1 MNSSYLSVFVF
12 IIITIIYY
20 TVLKPKLTYENLKNA
35 ESNDEMSN
43 YSSTNN
49 TALVIYMILV
59 LISQLVINIGY
70 MINTCG
76 GDIASNIGVGFLITL
91 IPWVFIFGL
100 LVSMLMLFPGFKS
113 AFSNVIGYFCVSGS
127 ANDVL
132 TKLLINPDIE
142 NTMNAGNLSEED
154 KKKYQSI
161 ADAIIKICGNTSII
175 INQIVPENFL
185 ESLATL
191 SPLMKPEYQNDQ
203 SAESIELKQKLL
215 NTVLIRDNIGEALWY
230 VNTAILVTSVIQ
242 YNIATRGCNKDLKS
256 IQSQQANFEQQQ
268 AATQQQNEQA
278 SSTTYTMT

>member
-1 MNSSYLSVFVF
+1 MNSSYISVFVF

-20 TVLKPKLTYENLKNA
+20 TILKPKLTYEKLKSS
-35 ESNDEMSN
+35 ESSDEMSN
-43 YSSTNN
+43 YSSANN

-70 MINTCG
+70 IINTCG
-76 GDIASNIGVGFLITL
+76 GDIASNIGAGFLITL

-100 LVSMLMLFPGFKS
+100 LVSMLIIFPGFKS

-132 TKLLINPDIE
+132 TQLLINPDIE
-142 NTMNAGNLSEED
+142 NTMKQENITEED

-161 ADAIIKICGNTSII
+161 ADSIIKICGNTSII

-191 SPLMKPEYQNDQ
+191 SPLMKPEYQEDNSD
-203 SAESIELKQKLL
+203 SIQLKQKLL

-230 VNTAILVTSVIQ
+230 INTAILVTSVVQ
-242 YNIATRGCNKDLKS
+242 YNIAVRGCNKDLKS
-256 IQSQQANFEQQQ
+256 IQEQQANFEQQQ
-268 AATQQQNEQA
+268 AAIKLQNERA
-278 SSTTYTMT
+278 TSTTYTMS

>member
-1 MNSSYLSVFVF
+1 
-12 IIITIIYY
+12 
-20 TVLKPKLTYENLKNA
+20 
-35 ESNDEMSN
+35 
-43 YSSTNN
+43 
-49 TALVIYMILV
+49 MILI
-59 LISQLVINIGY
+59 LISQLVINITY
-70 MINTCG
+70 IINTCG
-76 GDIASNIGVGFLITL
+76 GDISTNIGAGFLITL

-113 AFSNVIGYFCVSGS
+113 AFSNVIGYYCVSGN

-142 NTMNAGNLSEED
+142 NTMKQGNLSEED
-154 KKKYQSI
+154 KKKYQSV

-191 SPLMKPEYQNDQ
+191 TPLMKPEYQNDKLP
-203 SAESIELKQKLL
+203 ESIELKQKLL

-242 YNIATRGCNKDLKS
+242 YNIASRGCNKDLKS
-256 IQSQQANFEQQQ
+256 IQEKQANFEQQQ
-268 AATQQQNEQA
+268 ASTQQQNKQA
-278 SSTTYTMT
+278 TSTTYTMS

>member
-1 MNSSYLSVFVF
+1 MNSSYISVFVF

-20 TVLKPKLTYENLKNA
+20 TILKPKLTYEKLKSA
-35 ESNDEMSN
+35 ESSDEMST
-43 YSSTNN
+43 YSSSNN
-49 TALVIYMILV
+49 TALIIYMILV
-59 LISQLVINIGY
+59 LISQFVINIGY
-70 MINTCG
+70 IINTCG
-76 GDIASNIGVGFLITL
+76 GDIPSNIGAGFLITL

-100 LVSMLMLFPGFKS
+100 LVSMLIIFPGFKS
-113 AFSNVIGYFCVSGS
+113 AFSNVIGYFCVYGS
-127 ANDVL
+127 ANDIL
-132 TKLLINPDIE
+132 TQLLINPDIE
-142 NTMNAGNLSEED
+142 NTMKQDNLSDED
-154 KKKYQSI
+154 KKKYQSV

-191 SPLMKPEYQNDQ
+191 SPLMKPEYQQDNSD
-203 SAESIELKQKLL
+203 SIELKQKLL

-230 VNTAILVTSVIQ
+230 INTAIIVTSVIQ

>member
-1 MNSSYLSVFVF
+1 MNSSYISVFVF

-20 TVLKPKLTYENLKNA
+20 TILKPKLTYEKLKSA
-35 ESNDEMSN
+35 ESNDEMSK
-43 YSSTNN
+43 YSSANN
-49 TALVIYMILV
+49 TSLIIYMILV

-76 GDIASNIGVGFLITL
+76 GDISTNIGAGFLITL

-100 LVSMLMLFPGFKS
+100 LVSMLIIFPGFKS
-113 AFSNVIGYFCVSGS
+113 AFSNVIGYFCVSGT

-132 TKLLINPDIE
+132 TQLLINPDIE
-142 NTMNAGNLSEED
+142 NTMKEGNLSEED
-154 KKKYQSI
+154 KKKYQSV

-191 SPLMKPEYQNDQ
+191 SPLIKPEYQDDAL
-203 SAESIELKQKLL
+203 AESKELKQKLL

-230 VNTAILVTSVIQ
+230 VNTAILVTSVVQ
-242 YNIATRGCNKDLKS
+242 YNIAVRGCNKDLKS
-256 IQSQQANFEQQQ
+256 IQEQKANFEQQQ
-268 AATQQQNEQA
+268 KTIEEKNKQAT
-278 SSTTYTMT
+278 STTYTMS

>member
-1 MNSSYLSVFVF
+1 MNSSYISVFVF

-43 YSSTNN
+43 YSSANN

-59 LISQLVINIGY
+59 LISQLFINTGY
-70 MINTCG
+70 IINTCG
-76 GDIASNIGVGFLITL
+76 GDIGTNIGAGFLITL

-100 LVSMLMLFPGFKS
+100 LVSMLIIFPGFKS

-132 TKLLINPDIE
+132 TQLLINPDIE
-142 NTMNAGNLSEED
+142 NTMKEGNFSEED
-154 KKKYQSI
+154 KKKYQSV

-191 SPLMKPEYQNDQ
+191 SPLMKPEYQQDNSD
-203 SAESIELKQKLL
+203 SIQLKQKLL
-215 NTVLIRDNIGEALWY
+215 NTVLMRDNIGEALWY
-230 VNTAILVTSVIQ
+230 VNTAILVTSVVQ
-242 YNIATRGCNKDLKS
+242 YNIAVRGCNKDLKS
-256 IQSQQANFEQQQ
+256 IQDQQANFEQQQ
-268 AATQQQNEQA
+268 SATQQQNEQA
-278 SSTTYTMT
+278 SSTTYTMS

>member
-20 TVLKPKLTYENLKNA
+20 TILKPKLTYENLKSA
-35 ESNDEMSN
+35 ESNDEMSK
-43 YSSTNN
+43 YSSANN
-49 TALVIYMILV
+49 TSLIIYMILV

-76 GDIASNIGVGFLITL
+76 GDIASNIGAGFLITL

-100 LVSMLMLFPGFKS
+100 LVSMLIIFPGFKS

-132 TKLLINPDIE
+132 TQLLINPDIE
-142 NTMNAGNLSEED
+142 NTMKQGNLSEED
-154 KKKYQSI
+154 KKKYQSV

-191 SPLMKPEYQNDQ
+191 SPLMKPEYQQDNPD
-203 SAESIELKQKLL
+203 SIQLKQKLL

-230 VNTAILVTSVIQ
+230 VNTAILVTSVVQ
-242 YNIATRGCNKDLKS
+242 YNIAMRGCNKDLKS
-256 IQSQQANFEQQQ
+256 IQEQQANFEKKQ
-268 AATQQQNEQA
+268 ADTQQQNSQA
-278 SSTTYTMT
+278 TSTTYTMS

>member
-1 MNSSYLSVFVF
+1 MNSSYISVFVF

-20 TVLKPKLTYENLKNA
+20 TILKPKLTYEKLKSA
-35 ESNDEMSN
+35 ESNDEMSK
-43 YSSTNN
+43 YSSANN
-49 TALVIYMILV
+49 TSLIIYMILV

-70 MINTCG
+70 IINTCG
-76 GDIASNIGVGFLITL
+76 GDISTNIGAGFLITL

-100 LVSMLMLFPGFKS
+100 LVSMLIIFPGFKS

-132 TKLLINPDIE
+132 TQLLINPDIE
-142 NTMNAGNLSEED
+142 NTMKQENLSETD
-154 KKKYQSI
+154 KKKYQSV

-191 SPLMKPEYQNDQ
+191 SPLMKPEYQQDNPD
-203 SAESIELKQKLL
+203 SIQLKQKLL

-230 VNTAILVTSVIQ
+230 VNTAILVTSVVQ
-242 YNIATRGCNKDLKS
+242 YNIAMRGCNKDLKS
-256 IQSQQANFEQQQ
+256 IQEQQANFEQKQKNIQQ
-268 AATQQQNEQA
+268 ENAKAT
-278 SSTTYTMT
+278 STTYTMS

>member
-1 MNSSYLSVFVF
+1 MNSSYISVFVF

-20 TVLKPKLTYENLKNA
+20 TILKPKLTYENLKNA
-35 ESNDEMSN
+35 ENSEEMSK
-43 YSSTNN
+43 YGSANN
-49 TALVIYMILV
+49 TSLIIYMILV

-70 MINTCG
+70 IINTCG
-76 GDIASNIGVGFLITL
+76 GDIASNIGAGFLITL

-100 LVSMLMLFPGFKS
+100 LVSMLILFPGFKS

-142 NTMNAGNLSEED
+142 NTMNQGNLSEED
-154 KKKYQSI
+154 KKKYQSV

-175 INQIVPENFL
+175 INQIVPDNFL

-191 SPLMKPEYQNDQ
+191 TPLMKPEYQTDQ
-203 SAESIELKQKLL
+203 LPESVELKQKLL

-230 VNTAILVTSVIQ
+230 INTAILVTSVVQ
-242 YNIATRGCNKDLKS
+242 YNIAVRGCNKDLKS
-256 IQSQQANFEQQQ
+256 IQQQKASFEKKQDTIQK
-268 AATQQQNEQA
+268 QNEQA
-278 SSTTYTMT
+278 TSTTYTMS